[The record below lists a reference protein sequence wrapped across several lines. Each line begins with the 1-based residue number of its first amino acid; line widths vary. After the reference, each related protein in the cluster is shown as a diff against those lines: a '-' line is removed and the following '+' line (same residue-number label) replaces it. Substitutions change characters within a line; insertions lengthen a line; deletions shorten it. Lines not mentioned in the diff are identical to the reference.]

1 MNERVNESVAS
12 AEKNHIEL
20 SMDYS
25 SEQHATKGATFLDRG
40 ITDGSCN
47 SRTFECHLVEI

>member
-1 MNERVNESVAS
+1 MNGRVNESVAS

-25 SEQHATKGATFLDRG
+25 SQQHATKGATFRDGGMEVALDA
-40 ITDGSCN
+40 
-47 SRTFECHLVEI
+47 HLNVT